1 MQGLTE
7 NALISFTEQMNSI
20 LRSMDPSGGTIPIT
34 EEDRKRFRPK
44 GPKGRTK
51 KDRLPELEAERQK
64 LEKLLALEEKRFG
77 FELKQDDAAILR
89 LKAREKVAKIAEEV
103 AKIKASD
110 LTAEQKAVALQI
122 QGIENARVNLELGFE
137 LAELERQRQE
147 KFEDTIK
154 DLDHQLALARAT
166 TDEERERLRIQRQLA
181 VLREGGMGDAE
192 LAEVKVKMEL
202 LAQENTPLSL
212 AVKGVREEIN
222 NLHDPVR
229 QLISLSETVG
239 SAFSESFRGIVSGS
253 MTAREALANL
263 FQRTANHF
271 FDMAAQMISAQ
282 IRMKILG
289 IGMNFFGGGAT
300 PILGNTSTFSS
311 AFSNPNFFTGMLP
324 GGFGAQLPGRASGGP
339 VGAGQPYMVG
349 ERGPELFVPGAQGN
363 IIPNNAMGGTS
374 IVVNVDAS
382 GSSVEGDAD
391 QSRQLGK
398 LLGAAVQ
405 AELIKQKRPGGLLTV

>member
-1 MQGLTE
+1 LQEEFPAIIPEGAAIEPKQLELLRAADQG
-7 NALISFTEQMNSI
+7 
-20 LRSMDPSGGTIPIT
+20 GGKAAR
-34 EEDRKRFRPK
+34 EEERLQKRLAK
-44 GPKGRTK
+44 
-51 KDRLPELEAERQK
+51 LEAERKKVLDISILKDKIAAAEQIGDKHTVIRLRGQQK
-64 LEKLLALEEKRFG
+64 LKDIET
-77 FELKQDDAAILR
+77 QR
-89 LKAREKVAKIAEEV
+89 LKDIAGITNQSEIRKI
-103 AKIKASD
+103 
-110 LTAEQKAVALQI
+110 
-122 QGIENARVNLELGFE
+122 NE
-137 LAELERQRQE
+137 LAAAKVMAAQADTVREINQLEFERKE
-147 KFEDTIK
+147 KFDDVIA

-166 TDEERERLRIQRQLA
+166 TEEERERLRIKRQLA
-181 VLREGGMGDAE
+181 LLDKGGMEDPE

-300 PILGNTSTFSS
+300 PMLGNTSTFSS

-405 AELIKQKRPGGLLTV
+405 AELIKQKRP